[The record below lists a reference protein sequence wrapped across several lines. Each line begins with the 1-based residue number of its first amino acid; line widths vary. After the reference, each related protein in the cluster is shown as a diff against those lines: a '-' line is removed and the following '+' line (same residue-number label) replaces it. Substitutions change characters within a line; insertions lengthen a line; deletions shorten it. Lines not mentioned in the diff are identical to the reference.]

1 MHNLHL
7 YTSNRLEH
15 LALILSGVVAEPLDP
30 MDKETILVQSGG
42 MQRWVSMQLAR
53 EHGIW
58 ANADFPFPVAF
69 AYDLCRK
76 LLPDLSADYAL
87 AQDRMLW
94 RIVSLLP
101 GMLDEPDFAPIKAY
115 LGDGDTLKL
124 VQLAEKIAYH
134 FDQYLIFR
142 PHWACRWEQGLP
154 GGDLREGPH
163 QAAEAWQSRLWRE
176 VARGFETQHRAALL
190 QRAMD
195 ALRQGRIADGLPKR
209 LCVFGISTLPPSYL
223 NLLLAVGRHVPVHIF
238 LLSPCSQYW
247 GDLSGKREQLRD
259 YRQLAASGIK
269 AETRPEDT
277 TPLASLGRLGR
288 DFHELL
294 TTAGVD
300 ALPLYRPNPNPGT
313 LLEHLQEDLLNLER
327 TLEQDETALH
337 DTSIQLHC
345 CHSPMREMEVLHDV
359 ILDLLQRDKTLEPRD
374 ILIMNPDIE
383 AYAPF
388 IQAVFGCPEDQ
399 ARFLPFSIADQS
411 PSRAAQGVRLFLDL
425 LEFGQHRFEASR
437 IVGLLEAPAIREVL
451 RLDEN
456 DSERIEDWVR
466 EARIRWGADQNFRT
480 AAGLA
485 THGQNTW
492 ESGLARLFLGYMT
505 GPVPEPTHGI
515 SPLGPLTSAD
525 QDLLGRLAGF
535 LDRLRE
541 LWTSLNAPAA
551 ASRWQER
558 LHWVLDTFFP
568 DNRDTAETLLSI
580 RAAITKL
587 AKAMTENEAT
597 LEVDSRTVLHIMR
610 GQLDE
615 SGGEGGFLASGLTF
629 CGLRPMRAI
638 PFKIICLTGLSSTA
652 FPRQDIQ
659 PNFDLMAAAPR
670 RADRSLRD
678 DDRYLFL
685 ESLISARD
693 ALILTYPG
701 LSQADNSE
709 APPSVLVA
717 ELLDYLDSRYLVR
730 GDAPS
735 KTLIVRHRLQAFHPD
750 YFQADSTLF
759 SYSAQNCA
767 GAVALSRPP
776 ASEPFFQPDTAD
788 AAAPVPAEGLILDE
802 LIRFLAHPARH
813 LLKSLRVNPASSE
826 DEILDEEPLAAPAGL
841 DGYCV
846 EMELLQA
853 CLEEDTAALENRL
866 TAWQIL
872 PPGPAGS
879 DANTEICADV
889 RNLAELVRAERLGG
903 EALETDQSDA
913 QPFLHDINL
922 DLGTSR
928 IEGRITTYADRIVTY
943 RPAKLKGP
951 DMLRLWVL
959 HLAAR
964 AANLD
969 ICSAHVAKGG
979 IFRAPDVDP
988 ADAQNILN
996 DLSSI
1001 YARGM
1006 TTPLPLFPRTSL
1018 AYAEKRCA
1026 GKDHDTSLAAAL
1038 MQWNGNMVVQAEK
1051 DDVHLS
1057 MIYRDEEPDWE
1068 EFATVAEQVYGPL
1081 LESRP

>member
-15 LALILSGVVAEPLDP
+15 LALILSGIVAEPLDP
-30 MDKETILVQSGG
+30 MVRETILVQSGG

-76 LLPDLSADYAL
+76 LLPDLSSDYAL

-101 GMLDEPDFAPIKAY
+101 GMLDEPVFAPIKAY

-124 VQLAEKIAYH
+124 IQLAEKIAYH

-142 PHWACRWEQGLP
+142 PHWASRWEQGQP

-190 QRAMD
+190 QRAMG
-195 ALRQGRIADGLPKR
+195 ALQEGRIAEGLPKR

-223 NLLLAVGRHVPVHIF
+223 DLLLAVGRHVPVHIF

-247 GDLSGKREQLRD
+247 GDLPGKREQLRN
-259 YRQLAASGIK
+259 YRQLAANGVS

-300 ALPLYRPNPNPGT
+300 ALPLYRPNPNPAT
-313 LLEHLQEDLLNLER
+313 LLEHLQEGLLDLER
-327 TLEQDETALH
+327 TPEQGKTALH
-337 DTSIQLHC
+337 DTSVQLHC

-359 ILDLLQRDKTLEPRD
+359 LLDLLQRDTSLEPRD
-374 ILIMNPDIE
+374 ILVMNPDIE
-383 AYAPF
+383 TYAPF

-411 PSRAAQGVRLFLDL
+411 PSRAAQGVRLFLEL

-437 IVGLLEAPAIREVL
+437 VVGLLEAPAIREAL
-451 RLDEN
+451 RLDEK

-466 EARIRWGADQNFRT
+466 EARIRWGADQNFRA

-505 GPVPEPTHGI
+505 GPVSDPAHGI
-515 SPLGPLTSAD
+515 APLGPLTSAD

-541 LWTSLNAPAA
+541 LWTSLNTPAS
-551 ASRWQER
+551 ASLWQER
-558 LHWVLDTFFP
+558 LHWVVDTFFP
-568 DNRDTAETLLSI
+568 DNRDTAETLLSL

-587 AKAMTENEAT
+587 ARAMTENETT
-597 LEVDSRTVLHIMR
+597 LEIDSRTVLHLMR

-615 SGGEGGFLASGLTF
+615 SGGESGFLASGLTF

-638 PFKIICLTGLSSTA
+638 PFRIICLTGLSSTA

-701 LSQADNSE
+701 LSQTDNSE
-709 APPSVLVA
+709 APPSVLIA

-735 KTLIVRHRLQAFHPD
+735 RTLIVRHRLQAFHPD
-750 YFQADSTLF
+750 YFKADIALF

-767 GAVALSRPP
+767 GAMALGRPP
-776 ASEPFFQPDTAD
+776 ASEPFFPPDAPD
-788 AAAPVPAEGLILDE
+788 AAAPAEGLNLDE

-813 LLKSLRVNPASSE
+813 LMKSLRISPTGPE
-826 DEILDEEPLAAPAGL
+826 DEIPDEEPLAAPAGL
-841 DGYCV
+841 EGYGV
-846 EMELLQA
+846 EMELLRA

-866 TAWQIL
+866 TAWQVL

-879 DANTEICADV
+879 DANADICANV
-889 RNLAELVRAERLGG
+889 RHQAELVRAERLGG
-903 EALETDQSDA
+903 EALETDQSDTR
-913 QPFLHDINL
+913 PILHDITL
-922 DLGTSR
+922 DLDAGR
-928 IEGRITTYADRIVTY
+928 IEGRITTYANRIVTF

-969 ICSAHVAKGG
+969 VCSSHVGKDG
-979 IFRAPDVDP
+979 IFRAPSVEP
-988 ADAQNILN
+988 AEAQSILS
-996 DLSSI
+996 DLTGLF
-1001 YARGM
+1001 ARGM
-1006 TTPLPLFPRTSL
+1006 MAPLPLFPRSSY

-1026 GKDHDTSLAAAL
+1026 GKDHDTSLGAAL
-1038 MQWNGNMVVQAEK
+1038 MQWNGNMVVPPEK
-1051 DDVHLS
+1051 DDAHLS

-1068 EFATVAEQVYGPL
+1068 EFVTLAGQVYGPL
-1081 LESRP
+1081 LESRHDA